1 MEKNQYRKEPL
12 KDNVEEMFIG
22 PFGSSL
28 KNECFVDERN
38 AYCMVYE
45 QKHAIQKTLAGKNRF
60 VDRNKYQE
68 LKRFTV
74 KPGDIIVSCRGTI
87 GETFIIPE
95 NAPLGIMH
103 PSIMKIRL
111 KPNVYN
117 IEYFNL
123 LLKSRLEAYNKS
135 ANGSGVKMA
144 ISATELGKELFPIP
158 PMDEQQK
165 TSKIF
170 LMVNHLILL
179 RQQQLAKLDELVK
192 AQFANTFENDANFH
206 TDYME
211 NLSEF
216 VTVGIANSAT
226 HAYAEHGVV
235 MLRNQ
240 NIKENHLD
248 DTELVYIEPKFA
260 DKYKSKKLE
269 ANDILVTRTGYPGI
283 ACVVPQKYAGCQTFT
298 TLIIRLKKET
308 NVSSCYICH
317 YINSSH
323 GKKYVSGTKVGVA
336 QQNFGAKVLAKMP
349 VIVPPIE
356 LQNQFATFVARIDQQ
371 KQTVQQSL
379 EKLELMKK
387 ALIQEYFG

>member
-1 MEKNQYRKEPL
+1 MAKLGEVCK
-12 KDNVEEMFIG
+12 
-22 PFGSSL
+22 
-28 KNECFVDERN
+28 
-38 AYCMVYE
+38 
-45 QKHAIQKTLAGKNRF
+45 
-60 VDRNKYQE
+60 
-68 LKRFTV
+68 
-74 KPGDIIVSCRGTI
+74 VS
-87 GETFIIPE
+87 
-95 NAPLGIMH
+95 
-103 PSIMKIRL
+103 PSTK
-111 KPNVYN
+111 N
-117 IEYFNL
+117 IERQGAWLLNL
-123 LLKSRLEAYNKS
+123 DMVEQQTGRVIEYKYVGEDDL
-135 ANGSGVKMA
+135 NGSIIQFDTENVLYSKLRPNLNKVVLPQKDGFSTSELLPLRPDARVLNRDYLAVFLRSDSFVTWAVSKTAGAKMPRLGTKDLM
-144 ISATELGKELFPIP
+144 SAEIP
-158 PMDEQQK
+158 VPTIEQQK
-165 TSKIF
+165 KIAEKF
-170 LMVNHLILL
+170 KKLEQLISL
-179 RQQQLAKLDELVK
+179 RKQQLAKLDELVK

-283 ACVVPQKYAGCQTFT
+283 ACVVPQKYAGSQTFT
-298 TLIIRLKKET
+298 TLIIRLKKGT
-308 NVSSCYICH
+308 NASSCYICH

-387 ALIQEYFG
+387 ALMQEYFG